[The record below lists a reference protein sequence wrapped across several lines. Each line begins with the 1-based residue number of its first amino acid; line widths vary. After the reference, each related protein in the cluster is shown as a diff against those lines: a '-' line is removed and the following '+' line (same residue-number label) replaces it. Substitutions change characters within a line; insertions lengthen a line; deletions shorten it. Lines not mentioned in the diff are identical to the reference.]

1 MEKQALRQFLRN
13 QAQAQI
19 PVTLYEICLQLNI
32 LNLGGIK
39 MSKLKKQFNIF
50 NIIGYY
56 FLILSLTYFP
66 IQLDEL
72 VSKTIS
78 KFTFYGTTYS
88 VPLLLIII
96 GIIFLSLKYIKLI
109 HNYHI
114 LNLMSF
120 IFLILGSLFLIYK
133 KPDINI
139 GKLDITKYILTPGM
153 FLIVYMFRKKAIINY
168 VKLKNK
174 KSSSNYDDE
183 IKSNEEDKLNRDKLA
198 KRVFKIINNA
208 SNEETLRLGI
218 YGKWGTGKTSLMKL
232 IDEKCQDKEIPT
244 VWFNPWHYKNND
256 ELWAGF
262 RCSLEEGI
270 IEFKRGFMYTNF
282 IQKIKL
288 LSLGVFNAIVFKDE
302 KLNFSFEK
310 LLNEL
315 MNNAGTPKELEI
327 KRQIQNYLEINVNSD
342 KIVVFIDDLDR
353 IDEGK
358 RIIDLLKW
366 LKELV
371 NFKGFIFL
379 IGIDHN
385 IIEKVIEKELSTSDN
400 NFLEKIIDYPIY
412 LPKIVDNE
420 IDELLDNELNTL
432 EELDYN
438 IKKDTIYKIKEYLPR
453 NPRSLKRYLRYLGIL
468 SPTFARFSDEELK
481 WSFLYLAQL
490 LGLEFPNVLRNII
503 DKEECQQIFDYST
516 RVLEAIFDGNEN
528 DNSDKLKEEEE
539 NKLDLLLED
548 ASQREINNRNQL
560 KELIDAMSNIDITKE
575 KILFYFR
582 IVEYPGL
589 LTWKEF
595 KENYFI
601 KINENISIFN
611 QLEFENKKEYLRKIL
626 KYREK
631 ILRQMSKVT
640 MEKERLELHNEVLKI
655 NEQLNELLNLINKSN
670 IKSNISDK
678 FLSTIFKE
686 LLYQYSSY
694 LSFGI
699 DNEVKI
705 KNQEKE
711 LFINMI
717 SKKNMD
723 PKPYLEVLKPWLPE
737 EEPYQNKEY
746 YLELKSKLV
755 GIVEEKLSNE
765 LNKNFLIK
773 NGIQFSTD
781 RSKNMPQKWL
791 LFRKSVFHNEEN
803 YKKIAN
809 LSELAKENNI
819 IQENFYKY
827 LKCLIQFSKQTVFFT
842 DIDGTKELLR
852 NEDFLKLI
860 WPGIIA
866 NPLNK
871 QSLYYLKGYIIELEE
886 SILNDNFENIIND
899 PYPDWWRRVEKQI
912 EDWD

>member
-1 MEKQALRQFLRN
+1 M
-13 QAQAQI
+13 I
-19 PVTLYEICLQLNI
+19 
-32 LNLGGIK
+32 
-39 MSKLKKQFNIF
+39 KLKKQSDIF
-50 NIIGYY
+50 NIIGFY
-56 FLILSLTYFP
+56 FLIVSLTHFP
-66 IQLDEL
+66 IHLDKL
-72 VSKTIS
+72 VSKIIS
-78 KFTFYGTTYS
+78 KFILYGTTYS
-88 VPLLLIII
+88 ISLLFILI

-109 HNYHI
+109 HNYHM

-120 IFLILGSLFLIYK
+120 IFLIIGVLFLIYK

-139 GKLDITKYILTPGM
+139 RKFDITKYILTPGM
-153 FLIVYMFRKKAIINY
+153 FLIGYIFRKKAIINY
-168 VKLKNK
+168 VKWKNK
-174 KSSSNYDDE
+174 KNSSNYDDE
-183 IKSNEEDKLNRDKLA
+183 IISNKEDKLNRDKLA

-208 SNEETLRLGI
+208 SIEETLRLGI

-232 IDEKCQDKEIPT
+232 VDEKCQEEEIPT

-270 IEFKRGFMYTNF
+270 IEFKRGFIYTNF
-282 IQKIKL
+282 IQKIKWL
-288 LSLGVFNAIVFKDE
+288 FLGGFNAIVFKDE
-302 KLNFSFEK
+302 KLNFSLEK

-315 MNNAGTPKELEI
+315 MNNAGTPKELEL
-327 KRQIQNYLEINVNSD
+327 KRQIQNYLEINLNSD

-371 NFKGFIFL
+371 NFKGFMFL

-385 IIEKVIEKELSTSDN
+385 IVERVIEKELSISDN

-420 IDELLDNELNTL
+420 INELLDNELNTL
-432 EELDYN
+432 EELGYN
-438 IKKDTIYKIKEYLPR
+438 IKKDTIYEIKEYLPK

-468 SPTFARFSDEELK
+468 SSTFDRFSNEELK
-481 WSFLYLAQL
+481 WPFLYLAQL

-503 DKEECQQIFDYST
+503 DREECQQIFDYST
-516 RVLEAIFDGNEN
+516 RAIEAIFDRNEN
-528 DNSDKLKEEEE
+528 NNSDKLMEEEE
-539 NKLDLLLED
+539 KQLDLLLED
-548 ASQREINNRNQL
+548 ASQREINNRKQL
-560 KELIDAMSNIDITKE
+560 KDLIDAMSNINISKD

-582 IVEYPGL
+582 IIENPGL
-589 LTWKEF
+589 MTWKEF
-595 KENYFI
+595 YENYFI
-601 KINENISIFN
+601 QINGNISVFE
-611 QLEFENKKEYLRKIL
+611 QLEFENKKEYLKKIL
-626 KYREK
+626 KYREE
-631 ILRQMSKVT
+631 ILRKISKVT
-640 MEKERLELHNEVLKI
+640 MEKDSLELHNEVLKI

-670 IKSNISDK
+670 ISDK
-678 FLSTIFKE
+678 FLSTIFEE

-694 LSFGI
+694 LSFDM

-711 LFINMI
+711 LLIKMI

-781 RSKNMPQKWL
+781 RHKNMPQKWL

-803 YKKIAN
+803 YKKISN
-809 LSELAKENNI
+809 LRELAKENNI

-860 WPGIIA
+860 WPGIVA

-912 EDWD
+912 ENWD